1 MRAALELIVRPFVV
15 TDVTSPKQPAA
26 GAGTTTPQANTK
38 MDIGSDEVTTWSGNF
53 DQTVSFYFIKKPK
66 EKKKDSGDPINPF
79 APPVSL
85 PDVPIDST
93 A

>member
-15 TDVTSPKQPAA
+15 TDVTSPKQLVPGSA
-26 GAGTTTPQANTK
+26 TTTQANTV

-66 EKKKDSGDPINPF
+66 EKPKASGDPINPF
-79 APPVSL
+79 APPAPFPDPL
-85 PDVPIDST
+85 PP
-93 A
+93 